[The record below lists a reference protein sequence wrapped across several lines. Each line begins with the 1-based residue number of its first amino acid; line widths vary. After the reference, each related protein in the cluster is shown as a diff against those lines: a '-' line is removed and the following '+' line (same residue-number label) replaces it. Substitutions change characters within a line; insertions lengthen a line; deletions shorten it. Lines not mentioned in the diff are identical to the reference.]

1 MRQSR
6 RSGGSNGAPFTPLQL
21 PPCSR
26 SMEALENQ
34 DPSSPTP
41 SRGTFNPPMRW
52 LSSTVTSWL
61 LFLHAD

>member
-6 RSGGSNGAPFTPLQL
+6 RPGGSNGAPFMPLQL
-21 PPCSR
+21 PPCSKP
-26 SMEALENQ
+26 MEALKNQ

-41 SRGTFNPPMRW
+41 FCGIFNPQMRW

-61 LFLHAD
+61 LSPRAD